1 MAYENKCM
9 YCFEDL
15 NGQHVCP
22 HCGRD
27 ARAAVPQIQ
36 LLPGTL
42 LYHDRFLVG
51 RAMGQDASGI
61 VYMAYDTKRETT
73 LRIREYLPR
82 DCARRLNDGSVVP
95 VAGEEEAF
103 ERGMQRLKASV
114 EAVEDPKKRH
124 FYFEENG
131 TAYIAQ
137 RKSASRAAAQA
148 EEEREGRSTRQ
159 WALII
164 GGAAVGV
171 LVIAFLL
178 IRLLS
183 GVFDAPQDVV
193 PNPTLASDALWEPE
207 ETPSPTP
214 HVQTTYAPITD
225 PELSWM
231 DYVYGGDANQEYN
244 NQAGSVRTPT
254 PAPNA
259 TPRPTSQI
267 INGNSSTEEITSLQ
281 WQLIALGWLDA
292 TQPTGVYDSAT
303 RQAVRDFQT
312 YMNSTYAIDPK
323 LTVDGIAGPV
333 TLYWLDQASIA
344 ARPTQSPA
352 TLPPIVTQAPDSSP
366 VINEDSSASEVRRVQ
381 QLLITLGQLPAGSAD
396 GIYGSATR
404 GAVWEFQSFV
414 NRYYGYQVLE
424 VTGEVDASTYNY
436 MVIIADWWQNMQTPT
451 PAPTTAAPTTP
462 APTTVAPTT
471 AAPTTAA
478 PESGISANSPAERIR
493 YMQTML
499 RDLGFLNG
507 VDGVYGSATSIAVRN
522 FQVWVNQQLGYN
534 VLSVTGNCD
543 ENTLRYLEYY
553 IDNPVTPAPTTAAP
567 TQPPITEPPITQP
580 PATEDPGAGD
590 EDDVVIV
597 GPDSDPSSIRYM
609 QEMLVALGYLD
620 EADGIYGSA
629 TTQAI
634 INFQRQVNADLGYE
648 AITPNGVFNGRTQGY
663 LEDYYSN
670 ASLNPTDAPTTEAP
684 TQPPAAQVG
693 EPQISFEGASG
704 ASEGITRVQNDF
716 TISWAASG
724 DVGSYRVTISD
735 ESGAVIYDQT
745 GAAPQGGTASLG
757 VDIDQLTT
765 NVVYELSVTAIPAN
779 GSESDGVTALTWFMR
794 VGGSATEAPAASA
807 PQISANTGS
816 ENGVYVFDGDVSFS
830 WSAENAAGYYLT
842 LTDAQGNPVREGNYQ
857 DTTLTLSAAD
867 FTPGEVYTLE
877 VAALAADGNGVSSTV
892 LFMVAAPQ
900 ATETPTPPPVST
912 PQISANTG
920 SENGV
925 YVFDGDVSFSWS
937 AENAVGYYL
946 IIRNAQGDTVN
957 EGNFDSTSFTLP
969 AANFTPGE
977 VYTLE
982 VSALAA
988 DGNGVSNTAQFMI
1001 AAPQATE
1008 TPTPPPVSTPQISAN
1023 TGSENGV
1030 YVFDGDVSF
1039 SWSAEN
1045 AVGYYLIIR
1054 NAQGDTVNEGNFDST
1069 SFTLPAA
1076 NFTPGEVYTLEV
1088 SALAADGNGVSN
1100 TAQFMIAAPQATET
1114 PETPTSIDQYSPPE
1128 DIYNMQLALNQLGLF
1143 SQSGTPQQGVFD
1155 QITREAVL
1163 LFQQQYNA
1171 TNPDV
1176 PLVEIDPADVNAVV
1190 DQATLTLLMSAAQP
1204 VG

>member
-51 RAMGQDASGI
+51 RAIGQDASGI

-103 ERGMQRLKASV
+103 ERGMQRLRASV

-323 LTVDGIAGPV
+323 LTVDGIAGPA

-534 VLSVTGNCD
+534 ALSVTGNCD

-567 TQPPITEPPITQP
+567 TQPPITQP

-1008 TPTPPPVSTPQISAN
+1008 TP
-1023 TGSENGV
+1023 
-1030 YVFDGDVSF
+1030 
-1039 SWSAEN
+1039 
-1045 AVGYYLIIR
+1045 
-1054 NAQGDTVNEGNFDST
+1054 
-1069 SFTLPAA
+1069 
-1076 NFTPGEVYTLEV
+1076 
-1088 SALAADGNGVSN
+1088 
-1100 TAQFMIAAPQATET
+1100 
-1114 PETPTSIDQYSPPE
+1114 ETPTSIDQYSPPE

>member
-1 MAYENKCM
+1 
-9 YCFEDL
+9 
-15 NGQHVCP
+15 
-22 HCGRD
+22 
-27 ARAAVPQIQ
+27 
-36 LLPGTL
+36 
-42 LYHDRFLVG
+42 
-51 RAMGQDASGI
+51 
-61 VYMAYDTKRETT
+61 
-73 LRIREYLPR
+73 
-82 DCARRLNDGSVVP
+82 
-95 VAGEEEAF
+95 
-103 ERGMQRLKASV
+103 
-114 EAVEDPKKRH
+114 
-124 FYFEENG
+124 
-131 TAYIAQ
+131 
-137 RKSASRAAAQA
+137 
-148 EEEREGRSTRQ
+148 
-159 WALII
+159 
-164 GGAAVGV
+164 
-171 LVIAFLL
+171 
-178 IRLLS
+178 
-183 GVFDAPQDVV
+183 
-193 PNPTLASDALWEPE
+193 
-207 ETPSPTP
+207 
-214 HVQTTYAPITD
+214 
-225 PELSWM
+225 M
-231 DYVYGGDANQEYN
+231 DYISGTDENQNYQ
-244 NQAGSVRTPT
+244 NQAGNVRTPT

-259 TPRPTSQI
+259 TPRPTSQVI
-267 INGNSSTEEITSLQ
+267 SGNSSREEITSLQ

-292 TQPTGVYDSAT
+292 SQPTGVYDSAT

-534 VLSVTGNCD
+534 ALSVTGNCD

-842 LTDAQGNPVREGNYQ
+842 LSDAQGNPVREGNYQ

-867 FTPGEVYTLE
+867 FTPGEIYTLE
-877 VAALAADGNGVSSTV
+877 VAALAANGNGVSSTV

-977 VYTLE
+977 IYTLE
-982 VSALAA
+982 VAALAA
-988 DGNGVSNTAQFMI
+988 DGNGVSNTAQF
-1001 AAPQATE
+1001 T
-1008 TPTPPPVSTPQISAN
+1008 
-1023 TGSENGV
+1023 
-1030 YVFDGDVSF
+1030 
-1039 SWSAEN
+1039 
-1045 AVGYYLIIR
+1045 
-1054 NAQGDTVNEGNFDST
+1054 
-1069 SFTLPAA
+1069 
-1076 NFTPGEVYTLEV
+1076 
-1088 SALAADGNGVSN
+1088 
-1100 TAQFMIAAPQATET
+1100 IAAPQATET

>member
-312 YMNSTYAIDPK
+312 YMNSTYAIDPL
-323 LTVDGIAGPV
+323 LTVDGIAGPA

-451 PAPTTAAPTTP
+451 PAPTTVAPTTP

-534 VLSVTGNCD
+534 ALSVTGNCD

-567 TQPPITEPPITQP
+567 TQPPITQP

-757 VDIDQLTT
+757 VDIDHLTT

-877 VAALAADGNGVSSTV
+877 VAALAANGNGVSSTV

-920 SENGV
+920 SDNGV

-969 AANFTPGE
+969 AANFIPGE

-982 VSALAA
+982 VA
-988 DGNGVSNTAQFMI
+988 
-1001 AAPQATE
+1001 
-1008 TPTPPPVSTPQISAN
+1008 
-1023 TGSENGV
+1023 
-1030 YVFDGDVSF
+1030 
-1039 SWSAEN
+1039 
-1045 AVGYYLIIR
+1045 
-1054 NAQGDTVNEGNFDST
+1054 
-1069 SFTLPAA
+1069 
-1076 NFTPGEVYTLEV
+1076 
-1088 SALAADGNGVSN
+1088 ALAADGNGVSN

-1176 PLVEIDPADVNAVV
+1176 PLVEIDPTDVNAVV